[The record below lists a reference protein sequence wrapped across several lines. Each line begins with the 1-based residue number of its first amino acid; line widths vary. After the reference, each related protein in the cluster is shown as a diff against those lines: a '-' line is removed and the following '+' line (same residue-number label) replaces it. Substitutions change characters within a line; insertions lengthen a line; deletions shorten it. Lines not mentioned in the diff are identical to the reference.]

1 MMSAVRKAWTAAVTF
16 GVVCGAFTLGG
27 CRAGGQPRE
36 RGVLADA
43 LNLQRK
49 DRTEATV
56 NGAGGRAKHVV
67 VMWLKKPGDSAGR
80 RAILNATSSLRKIPG
95 VVDVTAGECLPSDR
109 SVVDSSYDVA
119 LVISFDTERAM
130 KAYAT
135 DPAHEKLVEDVVKPN
150 VEKYVVFDFLA
161 R

>member
-1 MMSAVRKAWTAAVTF
+1 MSAVRKAWAVAVMF
-16 GVVCGAFTLGG
+16 GLICGALVLGG
-27 CRAGGQPRE
+27 CRSGGQPRE

-49 DRTEATV
+49 VRTEATV
-56 NGAGGRAKHVV
+56 NGAGGRVKHVV

-80 RAILNATSSLRKIPG
+80 RAILNATSGLRKVPG
-95 VVDVTAGECLPSDR
+95 VVDVTAGECLPSER
-109 SVVDSSYDVA
+109 PVVDSSYDVA
-119 LVISFDTERAM
+119 LVLSFDSERAM

-135 DPAHEKLVEDVVKPN
+135 DPAHEKLVEEVLKPN
-150 VEKYVVFDFLA
+150 VERYVVFDFLA

>member
-1 MMSAVRKAWTAAVTF
+1 MIAVRKGWTAAMLLGVMF
-16 GVVCGAFTLGG
+16 GALTLGG
-27 CRAGGQPRE
+27 CRSGGKPRE

-49 DRTEATV
+49 PPAQATV
-56 NGAGGRAKHVV
+56 NAAGGRVKHVV
-67 VMWLKKPGDSAGR
+67 IMWLKKPGDSAGR
-80 RAILNATSSLRKIPG
+80 RAILNAIAPLRKIPG

-109 SVVDSSYDVA
+109 PVVDSSYDVA
-119 LVISFDTERAM
+119 LVISFDSERAM

-135 DPAHEKLVEDVVKPN
+135 DPAHEKLVEEVLTPN
-150 VEKYVVFDFLA
+150 VDRFVVFDFLA